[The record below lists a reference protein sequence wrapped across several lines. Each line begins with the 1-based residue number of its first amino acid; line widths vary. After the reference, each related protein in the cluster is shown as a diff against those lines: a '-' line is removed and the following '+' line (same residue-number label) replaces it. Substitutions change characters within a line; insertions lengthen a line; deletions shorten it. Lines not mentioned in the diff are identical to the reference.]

1 MVGAAV
7 IVGVILVWLASRR
20 VEFCWRTLWLFVI
33 IVGICAGS
41 ASNAVHVTGDI
52 GGGLYEIAHGVG
64 ALLNAL

>member
-7 IVGVILVWLASRR
+7 IVGVVLVWLSSQRL
-20 VEFCWRTLWLFVI
+20 EFGWKMAWVFVI